1 MNIKALE
8 KLSKMSEKS
17 QRVGKKSKVTNTYNY
32 SRPAMAGAYNTA
44 NGELTIADIYWVV
57 IVQNQPTTAKMA
69 VAPQFDD
76 DMRINFKNIMQNI
89 TRLLDSNYKPPVL
102 DTDYPTIELFKHKYN
117 CKTLALLFDCFK
129 NEQDIEVYTDRIGAL
144 RLTNNKIDALILPIR
159 E

>member
-57 IVQNQPTTAKMA
+57 IVQNQPTTDKMT

-76 DMRINFKNIMQNI
+76 DMRINFKNIMQGI
-89 TRLLDSNYKPPVL
+89 SQLLHKNYTLPVL
-102 DTDYPTIELFKHKYN
+102 DTTYPTVELFKHKYN
-117 CKTLALLFDCFK
+117 SKTLALLFDCFK
-129 NEQDIEVYTDRIGAL
+129 NEQDITIYTNKVGAL